1 MKKLKEYKEEIKMK
15 SSLKSKLLL
24 ASVALVWGSSYMLSK
39 LAFNYTGALTM
50 IAYRFLSAT
59 ILTSI
64 FFYKKLSEINLK
76 IIKKGFFMGSFLF
89 LAMVLSTYG
98 VKYTTASNAGFLSC
112 LNVIIVPVIYFLF
125 FKKKLKKKEIFGTI
139 ISFVGVCLLTIT
151 EQLTIGFGD
160 ILCILAALMF
170 VMFIILGDKYSKEED
185 PLLIGLTQLGVVG
198 ILSMILAY
206 FVEGLKFVNDI
217 KGISIILILGLFCT
231 AYCYI
236 AQLYSQKNLNA
247 VEAGLILS
255 LEPLFSVVFSFLFL
269 GEILLMRGYVGGAL
283 IVIGVIIGGVL

>member
-1 MKKLKEYKEEIKMK
+1 MNKA
-15 SSLKSKLLL
+15 LKSKLLL
-24 ASVALVWGSSYMLSK
+24 TSVALVWGSSYMLSK

-50 IAYRFLSAT
+50 IAYRFISAT

-64 FFYKKLSEINLK
+64 FFYKKLPEINFR
-76 IIKKGFFMGSFLF
+76 IIKKGFFMGIFLF

-112 LNVIIVPVIYFLF
+112 LNVIIVPVIYYLL

-151 EQLTIGFGD
+151 EELTIGFGD

-198 ILSMILAY
+198 ILSTILAY
-206 FVEGLKFVNDI
+206 YVEGLKLVNDF
-217 KGISIILILGLFCT
+217 KGITIILTLGLFCT

-269 GEILLMRGYVGGAL
+269 GEILLFRGYVGGLL

>member
-1 MKKLKEYKEEIKMK
+1 MNKA
-15 SSLKSKLLL
+15 LKSKLLL
-24 ASVALVWGSSYMLSK
+24 ISVALVWGSSYMLSK
-39 LAFNYTGALTM
+39 LAFDYTGALTM
-50 IAYRFLSAT
+50 IAYRFISAT

-64 FFYKKLSEINLK
+64 FFYKKLPEINFR
-76 IIKKGFFMGSFLF
+76 IIKKGFFMGIFLF

-112 LNVIIVPVIYFLF
+112 LNVIIVPVVYYLL

-151 EQLTIGFGD
+151 EELTIGFGD

-198 ILSMILAY
+198 ILSTILAY
-206 FVEGLKFVNDI
+206 YVEGLKLVNDF
-217 KGISIILILGLFCT
+217 KGITIILTLGLFCT

-269 GEILLMRGYVGGAL
+269 GEILLFRGYVGGLL

>member
-1 MKKLKEYKEEIKMK
+1 MNKA
-15 SSLKSKLLL
+15 LKSKLLL
-24 ASVALVWGSSYMLSK
+24 ISVALVWGSSYMLSK

-50 IAYRFLSAT
+50 IAYRFISAT

-64 FFYKKLSEINLK
+64 FFYKKLPEINFR
-76 IIKKGFFMGSFLF
+76 IIKKGFFMGIFLF

-112 LNVIIVPVIYFLF
+112 LNVIIVPVVYYLL

-151 EQLTIGFGD
+151 EELTIGFGD

-198 ILSMILAY
+198 ILSTILAY
-206 FVEGLKFVNDI
+206 YVEGLKLVNDF
-217 KGISIILILGLFCT
+217 KGITIILTLGLFCT

-269 GEILLMRGYVGGAL
+269 GEILLFRGYVGGLL

>member
-1 MKKLKEYKEEIKMK
+1 MNKA
-15 SSLKSKLLL
+15 LKSKLLL
-24 ASVALVWGSSYMLSK
+24 TSVALVWGSSYMLSK

-50 IAYRFLSAT
+50 IAYRFISAT

-64 FFYKKLSEINLK
+64 FFYKKLPEINFR
-76 IIKKGFFMGSFLF
+76 IIKKGFFMGIFLF

-112 LNVIIVPVIYFLF
+112 LNVIIVPVVYYLL

-151 EQLTIGFGD
+151 EELTIGFGD

-198 ILSMILAY
+198 ILSTILAY
-206 FVEGLKFVNDI
+206 YVEGLKLVNDF
-217 KGISIILILGLFCT
+217 KGITIILTLGLFCT

-236 AQLYSQKNLNA
+236 SQLYSQKNLNA

-269 GEILLMRGYVGGAL
+269 GEILLFRGYVGGLL

>member
-1 MKKLKEYKEEIKMK
+1 MNKA
-15 SSLKSKLLL
+15 LKSKLLL
-24 ASVALVWGSSYMLSK
+24 TSVALVWGSSYMLSK

-50 IAYRFLSAT
+50 IAYRFISAT

-64 FFYKKLSEINLK
+64 FFYKKLPEINFR
-76 IIKKGFFMGSFLF
+76 IIKKGFFMGIFLF

-112 LNVIIVPVIYFLF
+112 LNVIIVPVVYYLL

-151 EQLTIGFGD
+151 EELTIGFGD

-198 ILSMILAY
+198 ILSTILAY
-206 FVEGLKFVNDI
+206 YVEGLKLVNDF
-217 KGISIILILGLFCT
+217 KGITIILTLGLFCT

-236 AQLYSQKNLNA
+236 AQLHSQKNLNA

-269 GEILLMRGYVGGAL
+269 GEILLFRGYVGGLL